1 MLFGFMCITSLISFF
16 VSDTACTALLCPTAV
31 ALLMSMA
38 EAVHTLRGGEKK
50 CEAAGD
56 ATTAEKLKISEMSSN
71 DAGFCKAMILACAHA
86 SLIGGTAIITS
97 TGPNLVFR
105 ENINKLVSLEY
116 DSISF
121 EFQKISRWAGHNDIL
136 TMDGFCNPSNVPLF
150 ASFICYTSGTLILTN
165 RCYFMGPY
173 TFMKIFAKPSKE
185 ETNMK
190 KAIEK
195 KIQTMYEE
203 LGDISWGEKSVF
215 FFFILL
221 IGSWISR
228 DPGFT
233 SGWGSLLPHRNYSSD
248 SVSGILIA
256 CLLFIWPK
264 DPSVD
269 PLAPILKW
277 DDMKHKYSW
286 SCTLLIGAGYA
297 ISEGVDK
304 SGLSRL
310 ISCEMRKIFIGM
322 SSLPLQ
328 LAVTTTIVIMTEFA
342 SNVSTGSIFI
352 PIALE
357 IAESMGV
364 HPLYLAL
371 PTTVACSFAFML
383 PISTPPNAIV
393 YDTKVISMVEMVS
406 SLEQASPD

>member
-1 MLFGFMCITSLISFF
+1 
-16 VSDTACTALLCPTAV
+16 
-31 ALLMSMA
+31 MSMA

-50 CEAAGD
+50 SETAGD
-56 ATTAEKLKISEMSSN
+56 ATTAEKLKLDEMSSK

-105 ENINKLVSLEY
+105 ENINKRYPDGQVTMTYLQWMVFAIPPMFLYLLASYFILV
-116 DSISF
+116 
-121 EFQKISRWAGHNDIL
+121 
-136 TMDGFCNPSNVPLF
+136 
-150 ASFICYTSGTLILTN
+150 
-165 RCYFMGPY
+165 CYFMGPS
-173 TFMKIFAKPSKE
+173 TFMKIFEKPSKE

-215 FFFILL
+215 FFFIIL

-233 SGWGSLLPHRNYSSD
+233 SGWGNLLPHRNYSSD

-264 DPSVD
+264 DPFASED

-304 SGLSRL
+304 SGLSKL
-310 ISCEMRKIFIGM
+310 ISCEMRKIFVGM

-393 YDTKVISMVEMVS
+393 YDTKVISMVEMIVCGFLLNIACIIITSLNMNTWTNFIFSLNTFPENISLS
-406 SLEQASPD
+406 SNSSFPVC